1 MVVLL
6 LSHAWDLFI
15 LLYDVDVHHG
25 VHSVA
30 KKKHRIEP
38 TWEQLCASSV
48 QICIERRHHKLRSQK
63 YGFFF
68 NPMSYNPTQ
77 TAKQFRK

>member
-1 MVVLL
+1 MVVRL

-15 LLYDVDVHHG
+15 LLYDVDV
-25 VHSVA
+25 
-30 KKKHRIEP
+30 
-38 TWEQLCASSV
+38 
-48 QICIERRHHKLRSQK
+48 HHKLRSQK